1 MKTIFSWRPEKT
13 LYKRPD
19 LKTFRNFVKEAVRV
33 TGCGITKCLSIA
45 FVSAEEMKRANE
57 SLVGHTGLTDVI
69 CFDYRESFMP
79 QIPMEEGF
87 DGMDEEEESMAEVD
101 LIVCPA
107 AAEIQG
113 GKRNIPY
120 GRELALYVVH
130 GLLHAAGNDDLQP
143 SLKRKMRRREKQ
155 CMDELEKLFDLEKL
169 FSEPVRREAR
179 KTV

>member
-19 LKTFRNFVKEAVRV
+19 LKTFRNFVKAAVEI
-33 TGCGITKCLSIA
+33 TGSGITECLSIT
-45 FVSAEEMKRANE
+45 FVSAEEMKKANE
-57 SLVGHTGLTDVI
+57 VLVGHTGLTDVI

-79 QIPMEEGF
+79 EIPQ
-87 DGMDEEEESMAEVD
+87 EEETIENNEDECMAEVD
-101 LIVCPA
+101 LIICPA

-113 GKRNIPY
+113 GVRNIPY
-120 GRELALYVVH
+120 GKELALYVVH

-155 CMDELEKLFDLEKL
+155 CMDELGKLFDLEKL
-169 FSEPVRREAR
+169 FPEPVRREAR